1 MNKYKYILWDLD
13 GTISDSAPGIV
24 NSVIYALEH
33 MGTEVGDRDSLTK
46 FVGPPLSESFSRYY
60 GYTPEETDRAVRFFR
75 EYYREKGIYENTI
88 YPGLEAL
95 LKRLEAAG
103 RVCVVA
109 TSKPEVHAK
118 SILSRY
124 GIDRYFLYI
133 AGSPLD
139 DAGTTK
145 DQVISYALRA
155 AGITDKTQTVMVGDR
170 SHDCVGARTNGLDCL
185 GVLYGY
191 GDREELEAAGALAL
205 ARDVDELGRLLL

>member
-1 MNKYKYILWDLD
+1 MKKYDYILWDLD

-24 NSVIYALEH
+24 NSVVYALEH
-33 MGTEVGDRDSLTK
+33 MGTEIGDRGSLTK

-60 GYTPEETDRAVRFFR
+60 GYTPAQTDEAVRFFR
-75 EYYREKGIYENTI
+75 EYYREKGIYENAI

-95 LKRLEAAG
+95 LERLKAAG

-118 SILSRY
+118 TILSRY
-124 GIDRYFLYI
+124 GIDQHFRYI

-155 AGITDKTQTVMVGDR
+155 AGITDKARTVMVGDR
-170 SHDCVGARTNGLDCL
+170 SHDCVGARTNGLDCI

-191 GDREELEAAGALAL
+191 GDHEELKAAGALAL
-205 ARDVDELGRLLL
+205 ARDVDELAQLLL